1 MRFLNLPL
9 ILAGLLGW
17 WSCYRTMIAP
27 PGHASEANMGE
38 GFLIL
43 FAIFFTWLL
52 LAVALAVCA
61 GVGSFKFLPASG
73 AGAAVIM
80 LVGFAVIVA
89 VDLLPIG
96 MALELTTDNIAATD
110 RSTFIQIGLAAFGLP
125 LALALYAAWVINA
138 PEGLGDLPALRY
150 GALATIGLLC
160 LVAAGTSLQ
169 EMGRWDQ
176 AIQAG
181 AAARVQQEAE
191 NVQETRRAFAALTDA
206 NSLLDWDIYVGYNVP
221 PDIRAEA
228 LRRIALRPQLEAELT
243 EALASDNTLWTREI
257 LRLVATVPFQPSA
270 ALEQPLRAALAVITE
285 EVRARSTATRYRV
298 NEEVPDDRAIDNYEG
313 YSLQS
318 PSGTLQST
326 LIVAERMAAAGVDM
340 RDTIDAMAQAAVLS
354 RKSDAAKYF
363 PAQAAAAKER
373 IAKILAAH
381 PG

>member
-17 WSCYRTMIAP
+17 WSCYRTMVAP
-27 PGHASEANMGE
+27 PGHASEATMGE

-43 FAIFFTWLL
+43 FGIFFTWLL
-52 LAVALAVCA
+52 LGVTLAACA
-61 GVGSFKFLPASG
+61 GIGGFKFLPVSG
-73 AGAAVIM
+73 AGGIFIM
-80 LVGFAVIVA
+80 LGAFAAIVA

-110 RSTFIQIGLAAFGLP
+110 RGTLVQIGLAAFGLP
-125 LALALYAAWVINA
+125 LALGLYAAWVVNA
-138 PEGLGDLPALRY
+138 PEGLVDLPALRY
-150 GALATIGLLC
+150 GALTAIGLLC

-191 NVQETRRAFAALTDA
+191 NVQETRRKFAALTDA

-228 LRRIALRPQLEAELT
+228 LRRIALRPGLEAELT

-257 LRLVATVPFQPSA
+257 LRLVATVPFKPSA
-270 ALEQPLRAALAVITE
+270 ALEQPLRAALAVITQ
-285 EVRARSTATRYRV
+285 EVRAWSTATRYRQ

-326 LIVAERMAAAGVDM
+326 LAVAERMADAGVDM
-340 RDTIDAMAQAAVLS
+340 RDTIDAMQQAAVLS

-373 IAKILAAH
+373 IAKTLAAH